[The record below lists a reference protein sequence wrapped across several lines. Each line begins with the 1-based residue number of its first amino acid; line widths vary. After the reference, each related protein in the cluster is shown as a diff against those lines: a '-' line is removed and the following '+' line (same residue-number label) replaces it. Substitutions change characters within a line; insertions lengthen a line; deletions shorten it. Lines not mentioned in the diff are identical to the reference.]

1 MPRITRSALVPF
13 SAEQMYALVN
23 DVESYPSFVPG
34 CAATRVLSRDENS
47 MTAALDVSKA
57 GIRKTFVT
65 RNRLTDASSI
75 DMELVEG
82 PFRQLSGG
90 WKFISIDV
98 DACQIELNLE
108 FEFTN
113 FLVEKAFGT
122 VFNELAIN
130 MVKAF
135 SQRAKDV
142 YAR

>member
-65 RNRLTDASSI
+65 RNRLTQASSI
-75 DMELVEG
+75 EMELVEG
-82 PFRQLSGG
+82 PFRRLTGG
-90 WKFISIDV
+90 WTFTSIDR

-135 SQRAKDV
+135 SQRAKDI

>member
-34 CAATRVLSRDENS
+34 CAATRILSRDENS
-47 MTAALDVSKA
+47 MTAALDVAKA

-75 DMELVEG
+75 EMELVEG
-82 PFRQLSGG
+82 PFRKLSGG
-90 WKFISIDV
+90 WKFVSIDV
-98 DACQIELNLE
+98 NACQIELNLE

-113 FLVEKAFGT
+113 FLVEKAFGA

-142 YAR
+142 YTR

>member
-23 DVESYPSFVPG
+23 DVGSYPSFVPG
-34 CAATRVLSRDENS
+34 CAATRILSRDENS
-47 MTAALDVSKA
+47 MTAALDVAKA

-75 DMELVEG
+75 EMELVEG
-82 PFRQLSGG
+82 PFRKLSGG
-90 WKFISIDV
+90 WKFVSIDV
-98 DACQIELNLE
+98 NACQIELNLE

-113 FLVEKAFGT
+113 FLVEKAFGA

-142 YAR
+142 YTR